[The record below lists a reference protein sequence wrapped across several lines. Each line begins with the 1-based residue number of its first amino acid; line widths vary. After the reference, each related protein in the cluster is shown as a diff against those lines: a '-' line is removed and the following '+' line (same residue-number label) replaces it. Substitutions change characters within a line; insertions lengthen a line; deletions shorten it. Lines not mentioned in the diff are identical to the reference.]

1 MSAFVKWFKIIRP
14 QTLFAALCPVVAGL
28 LIAAREKGLDGI
40 VAAVTVLS
48 ALSLQV
54 FCNLVNDY
62 YDFVRGADK
71 KGRQGNARALA
82 EGTVGVKEIRRAIFI
97 TLAFVLFTG
106 AFLIFKGGLPIILI
120 GISSILFGYLYTA
133 TSHSLAYLGIADL
146 FVFVY
151 FGLLAVGGT
160 VYLQTGCFSAQ
171 SLLTGAVCGSISTCV
186 LIINNIRDRA
196 DDKAVNKKT
205 FVVRFGLKA
214 GYGEM
219 LFFILLALTCI
230 LWCYSLS
237 WNSLMVLPLAALFAM
252 TLKSD
257 GSQYNRCLL
266 FAGLNNLIFVILTA
280 IALFM

>member
-1 MSAFVKWFKIIRP
+1 MNAFIKWFKIIRP

-28 LIAAREKGLDGI
+28 LIAADERSLNGI
-40 VAAVTVLS
+40 IAAFTIFS

-54 FCNLVNDY
+54 FCNLINDY
-62 YDFVRGADK
+62 YDFVKGADK
-71 KGRQGNARALA
+71 AGRHGNARALA
-82 EGTVGVKEIRRAIFI
+82 EGTVGLKEIRMAIFI
-97 TLAFVLFTG
+97 TLAFVLLSG
-106 AFLIFKGGLPIILI
+106 AFLIFKGGLPIIII
-120 GISSILFGYLYTA
+120 GVSSIFFAYLYTA

-146 FVFVY
+146 FVLVY

-160 VYLQTGCFSAQ
+160 VYLQTGNFSTQ

-186 LIINNIRDRA
+186 LIVNNIRDRA

-219 LFFILLALTCI
+219 LFFILLALTCT
-230 LWCYSLS
+230 LYCYSLS
-237 WNSLMVLPLAALFAM
+237 WNSLIILPLATLFIM
-252 TLKSD
+252 TLKAK

-280 IALFM
+280 ITLLL

>member
-1 MSAFVKWFKIIRP
+1 MNAFIKWFKIIRP
-14 QTLFAALCPVVAGL
+14 QTLFAALCPVIAGL
-28 LIAAREKGLDGI
+28 LIAADERNLNGI
-40 VAAVTVLS
+40 IAAFTIFS

-54 FCNLVNDY
+54 FCNLINDC
-62 YDFVRGADK
+62 YDFVKGADK
-71 KGRQGNARALA
+71 AGRQGNARALA
-82 EGTVGVKEIRRAIFI
+82 EGTVGLKEIRMAIFI
-97 TLAFVLFTG
+97 TLAFVLLSG
-106 AFLIFKGGLPIILI
+106 AFLIFKGGLPIIII
-120 GISSILFGYLYTA
+120 GVSSILFAYLYTA

-146 FVFVY
+146 FVLVY

-160 VYLQTGCFSAQ
+160 VYLQTGNFSTQ

-186 LIINNIRDRA
+186 LIVNNIRDRA

-219 LFFILLALTCI
+219 LFFILLALTCT
-230 LWCYSLS
+230 LYCYSFS
-237 WNSLMVLPLAALFAM
+237 WNSLIVLPLAILFIM
-252 TLKSD
+252 TLKAK

-280 IALFM
+280 ITLSL